1 MGVWKHGHAVPL
13 EPKALDVLRHLI
25 ANRDRLVTK
34 DELLDHVWKD
44 TFVTPNALTRA
55 VAQLRKGLED
65 DVEHPRVIETVA
77 KRGYRFVA
85 PVTVPDDEDS
95 DAPAELDARLN
106 PRATN
111 APFSRAS
118 IAAIAIVL
126 LAVAG
131 LALLRARPATRAIP
145 PLAPLADVRP
155 LTSYGDVIDASVSLD
170 GRYLA
175 YVRSAQGKQSLWIR
189 QLHGT
194 NPIEL
199 VPPSAVSYF
208 GLSFAPD
215 AATIYYVVRGPEPL
229 AFPTGM
235 LFQIP
240 ALGGAPR
247 RLGTAFDHHP
257 SVSPDGRQLASLR
270 ANFPTPRQSALL
282 VANADGTGA
291 RTLLTADEP
300 ESFAPGFFIAPT
312 WSPDGS
318 RIAAAIRN
326 ADGWSARL
334 LTVDVKSGAI
344 HRFDTVFTTATFAAW
359 LQDGTGIAFIAANKN
374 DPTVEYGSRVWIQP
388 LPDGTP
394 RPLTSGV
401 VEYRNVSATADSSTL
416 VSVGSIQNGTLWR
429 VALDGAAKLQKI
441 PAMKDDG
448 AAGAAWLDA
457 DTLVFTSLDGGV
469 LQIWTMHADGS
480 ARRQITTEGWNL
492 WPRPSTD
499 GRTIYFVS
507 DRDNVSGGSGI
518 WRMNR
523 DGTDPRRVANA
534 VEARDLTLTSDGRT
548 LLFTA
553 PDANRIDSTWTVPV
567 GGGTPQLLLTGLIR
581 AAVSPDGRS
590 IAGIW
595 QPRADASPVLAVFPI
610 AGGAPV
616 KVFDGS
622 FPGIAFGGVWWSRD
636 GRALLHT
643 ISDRTN
649 LWRQPIAG
657 GAAVAVT
664 DFADGFVTRGEPS
677 PDGRAFL
684 MVRGNPIRDAFLI
697 TGFR

>member
-1 MGVWKHGHAVPL
+1 MTGTSDVLQFGDFRLDLRRMGVWKDGQAVPL

-34 DELLDHVWKD
+34 DELLDQVWKD

-65 DVEHPRVIETVA
+65 DVEHPRVIETVS

-85 PVTVPDDEDS
+85 PVTVPDDKDS
-95 DAPAELDARLN
+95 DARTELDARLE
-106 PRATN
+106 PRATK
-111 APFSRAS
+111 ASFSRTS
-118 IAAIAIVL
+118 VAAIAVIL

-131 LALLRARPATRAIP
+131 LALLRARPSARAISSRA

-215 AATIYYVVRGPEPL
+215 AATIYYVARGPEPI

-257 SVSPDGRQLASLR
+257 SVSPDGRHLASLR

-312 WSPDGS
+312 W
-318 RIAAAIRN
+318 
-326 ADGWSARL
+326 
-334 LTVDVKSGAI
+334 
-344 HRFDTVFTTATFAAW
+344 
-359 LQDGTGIAFIAANKN
+359 
-374 DPTVEYGSRVWIQP
+374 
-388 LPDGTP
+388 
-394 RPLTSGV
+394 
-401 VEYRNVSATADSSTL
+401 
-416 VSVGSIQNGTLWR
+416 
-429 VALDGAAKLQKI
+429 
-441 PAMKDDG
+441 
-448 AAGAAWLDA
+448 
-457 DTLVFTSLDGGV
+457 
-469 LQIWTMHADGS
+469 
-480 ARRQITTEGWNL
+480 
-492 WPRPSTD
+492 
-499 GRTIYFVS
+499 
-507 DRDNVSGGSGI
+507 
-518 WRMNR
+518 
-523 DGTDPRRVANA
+523 
-534 VEARDLTLTSDGRT
+534 
-548 LLFTA
+548 
-553 PDANRIDSTWTVPV
+553 
-567 GGGTPQLLLTGLIR
+567 
-581 AAVSPDGRS
+581 
-590 IAGIW
+590 
-595 QPRADASPVLAVFPI
+595 
-610 AGGAPV
+610 
-616 KVFDGS
+616 
-622 FPGIAFGGVWWSRD
+622 
-636 GRALLHT
+636 
-643 ISDRTN
+643 
-649 LWRQPIAG
+649 
-657 GAAVAVT
+657 
-664 DFADGFVTRGEPS
+664 
-677 PDGRAFL
+677 
-684 MVRGNPIRDAFLI
+684 
-697 TGFR
+697 